1 MNEKICSYIDSKRD
15 DILRDI
21 RRLVKIESV
30 VGQAEDGCPFG
41 RKCADALL
49 AGEDICKNLGLVTE
63 NCDNYAV
70 RADFDRA
77 KETKLGVLAHLDVVE
92 QGKGWTY
99 PAFDMTQKDGVIYGR
114 GVADDKGPA
123 VAAMYAFAAVK
134 ELFPELKYNASLI
147 LGSAEE
153 TGSEDIKYYF
163 SKNETPPMVF
173 SPDADYPVINTE
185 KGRVKFK
192 FSRELNA
199 PENRDI
205 VSFCGGE
212 TINVVPPAASAEV
225 SGVDIDKIRAA
236 ADEFAASTGAK
247 FSVSE
252 NGGNVKVLC
261 MGENAHAAQPQ
272 TGINAQTALIS
283 LLCSLG
289 IESERSAALAAIE
302 KIFPH
307 GETDGFSAEIRSQH
321 EKFGALTCSFD
332 VLGMDNNKISGG
344 ADIRYPVP
352 GDADRIVSV
361 LADEFKNAGFS
372 DCSAFT
378 SNVHHTDEN
387 SPFIK
392 ELLSVYEDYTG
403 KPGECLAIGGGTYV
417 HNIDGGAAFGCA
429 MPGVD
434 NRMHSADEFS
444 YVDDLIMSAKMFAEV
459 IADACGGK
467 L

>member
-1 MNEKICSYIDSKRD
+1 MNEKICSYIESKRS
-15 DILRDI
+15 DILSDI
-21 RRLVKIESV
+21 RRLVRIKSV
-30 VGQAEDGCPFG
+30 VGEAENGKPFG
-41 RKCADALL
+41 KKCADALN
-49 AGEDICKNLGLVTE
+49 AGEEICRSLGLIAE

-70 RADFDRA
+70 RADLDRD
-77 KETKLGVLAHLDVVE
+77 KETKIGVLAHLDVVE

-134 ELFPELKYNASLI
+134 ELFPGLEYNATLI

-153 TGSEDIKYYF
+153 TGSEDIRYYF

-192 FSRELNA
+192 FSRVLSA
-199 PENRDI
+199 PADRDVI
-205 VSFCGGE
+205 SFHGGE
-212 TINVVPPAASAEV
+212 TINVVPPAASATV
-225 SGVDIDKIRAA
+225 SGVDIAAVKTA
-236 ADEFAASTGAK
+236 ADEAAARTGAK
-247 FSVSE
+247 FTVCE
-252 NGGNVKVLC
+252 ECGNAVISC

-272 TGINAQTALIS
+272 SGINAQTALIS
-283 LLCSLG
+283 LLCALG
-289 IESERSAALAAIE
+289 IDSERSFVLSAINN
-302 KIFPH
+302 IFPH
-307 GETDGFSAEIRSQH
+307 GETDGISAEIKSEH
-321 EKFGALTCSFD
+321 EKFGCLTCSFD
-332 VLGMDNNKISGG
+332 MLSMDGDRLCGG

-352 GDADRIVSV
+352 GDAERITAV
-361 LADEFKNAGFS
+361 LTDKFKKAGFD

-387 SPFIK
+387 SPFVR

-417 HNIDGGAAFGCA
+417 HNIDGGVAFGCA

-444 YVDDLIMSAKMFAEV
+444 YIDDIMTSAKMFAEV